1 MKKLYVCP
9 NCGQQHSGIASAW
22 EDGGG
27 DYGDEYTPI
36 FDCYQCGKWFTG
48 DEGFWGYEGQPD
60 DNPPND
66 IPPLPPIQIDID
78 RW

>member
-9 NCGQQHSGIASAW
+9 NCGSEHSGIASAW

-27 DYGDEYTPI
+27 DQGEGLTPI
-36 FDCYQCGKWFTG
+36 FDCFECGKWFTG
-48 DEGFWGYEGQPD
+48 DEGFIGYEGQPD
-60 DNPPND
+60 EKQKPEDNPP
-66 IPPLPPIQIDID
+66 PLQRDID